1 MSVKT
6 QFREMQHCHFLHWK
20 GAVADDLLL
29 LSLTGKESISAPF
42 HYQLRSLTELDEKEI
57 AALHGKSV
65 SCQIGT
71 EGNQWPRRH
80 VHGVITQ
87 INCHRDRDNQRLCT
101 LTLEPAFAL
110 LRLGRS
116 MRIWQN
122 ISVPDIVSSLLSEHH
137 ITAVDIQLRSMYS
150 KREYCMQYRESDF
163 DFICRL
169 LEEEGIYYFFTHSEA
184 QHQLVLADHPSGHPT
199 SSSTLCW
206 HHHGKILTAGN
217 IDRWSSCSSLIPDA
231 VMLTGYNAQQ
241 AARISHK
248 LTSRSEYPRAHH
260 VTRTDITPQGERD
273 QVIGMTKKIIEA
285 YETNTR
291 FFEAQVNA
299 HWLSCGEVFEFTEH
313 PTDNGRFRI
322 HELTI
327 DATNNFEQ
335 KTSHCNSTIH
345 ALHDSVVWRPICT
358 HQSREIAGVLTARVV
373 GPTSEEIHTDEYGRI
388 KIQFPW
394 DNENQHN
401 HTSSCWVR
409 VSQPWT
415 GNRFGGQFLPRIG
428 SEVLVSFI
436 QGNPDF
442 PLVIGTVYNGENN
455 PPFPLPG
462 EKNESGFVSRSSSK
476 GGMEE
481 GHRLS
486 FNDTKG
492 EEKLTMTAQKDL
504 QLTVK
509 NDWTSL
515 VSRKVI
521 CKIGADRDTEIVE
534 GNETLILK
542 KGHLQQQVYG
552 NYALTTTGCS
562 INTKKACV
570 IESNQSIT
578 LKVGSSQIALTP
590 VGITL
595 SGNIIKI
602 DGAAITE
609 LKGAMAQ
616 IMGKGMVRI
625 QGGIINIG

>member
-1 MSVKT
+1 MNVKA
-6 QFREMQHCHFLHWK
+6 QFREMQHSHFLQWK
-20 GAVADDLLL
+20 GVVADDLLL

-42 HYQLRSLTELDEKEI
+42 IYQLRSLTELDENDI
-57 AALHGKSV
+57 AALHGKPV

-71 EGNQWPRRH
+71 GEYQLPKRH

-87 INCHRDRDNQRLCT
+87 ITCNRDRDNQILCT

-122 ISVPDIVSSLLSEHH
+122 MSVPDIVSSLLSEQG
-137 ITAVDIQLRSMYS
+137 ISAVDIQLRRAYS

-184 QHQLVLADHPSGHPT
+184 QHQLVLADHPAAHPE

-206 HHHGKILTAGN
+206 HHHGNILTAGN
-217 IDRWSSCSSLIPDA
+217 IDRWSSCTSIIPEA
-231 VMLTGYNAQQ
+231 VMLTGYNVQQ
-241 AARISHK
+241 AAHISHK
-248 LTSRSEYPRAHH
+248 LTSMKEYPQANH
-260 VTRTDITPQGERD
+260 VTHTDITPYGERD
-273 QVIGMTKKIIEA
+273 QVIGMTKKIIDA
-285 YETNTR
+285 YEANTR

-299 HWLSCGEVFEFTEH
+299 HWLSCGEVFEFREH
-313 PTDNGRFRI
+313 PTDNGRYRI
-322 HELTI
+322 HQLTI

-335 KTSHCNSTIH
+335 GVSHCNSMIQ
-345 ALHDSVVWRPICT
+345 ALHDSIVWHPICSR
-358 HQSREIAGVLTARVV
+358 QSRDIAGVLTAKVV
-373 GPTSEEIHTDEYGRI
+373 GPASEEIHTDEYGRI

-442 PLVIGTVYNGENN
+442 PLVTGTVYNGQNC

-462 EKNESGFVSRSSSK
+462 EKNESGFVSRSSGK

-492 EEKLTMTAQKDL
+492 AEKLTMTAQKDL

-515 VSRKVI
+515 VNRKVI
-521 CKIGADRDTEIVE
+521 CKIGADRDTEITE
-534 GNETLILK
+534 GNETLVLK
-542 KGHLQQQVYG
+542 KGHLQHQVYG
-552 NYALTTTGCS
+552 NYTLTTTGCS
-562 INTKKACV
+562 IKTKKACV
-570 IESNQSIT
+570 IESNKSIT
-578 LKVGSSQIALTP
+578 LKVGSSRIVLTP

-602 DGAAITE
+602 DGSSITE
-609 LKGAMAQ
+609 LKGAMAK